1 MRVAVTISQIG
12 ALLRLVVIT
21 TASLAHGASLEDALL
36 AHLRD
41 LSAVGSRVTGYPG
54 AAAAADL
61 IEARLRA
68 AGSDT
73 VYRRSIRVP
82 VPVDLGAAIVVD
94 DAEYP
99 LYCMWP
105 NMARTPTTG
114 PDGVE
119 GRLVYAGRARP
130 EQVAGADLRGA
141 IVLLEYDCAGDW
153 VRVFDAGAVAVVFL
167 AAEGGDPVDRAHRSE
182 GAVHF
187 LSTSADMPRFYA
199 EADVAS
205 LLRRAAPAT
214 VARLTG
220 RMDWREVE
228 APTLVAVVPG
238 TDPGRPQE
246 AVVVASYYDAISPVP
261 ARAPGADQACGVAV
275 WLELARR
282 LLEDPPARTV
292 VLVTAPG
299 HFQALAGMRDFV
311 DLLRRQADG
320 EAPTTALQQRLA
332 PLRIGAVLCL
342 DLSSRG
348 AAIALQQAGTPYRVR
363 TVRPALFDRVEA
375 IAEVYEAQRLAGR
388 RILGGRLR
396 PLSVRRDLGRLPE
409 PIPVDGSVASL
420 AGFLGLT
427 LVTAGDS
434 RPLFDSP
441 EDRVEAVDI
450 AGLARQARFLLSFV
464 PTLLDDP
471 EADWH
476 PERAKDSY
484 GVLTGRFVTWGAGAF
499 QPDAPVAGALVQ
511 VRSLQHVL
519 AGVRADLLTL
529 TAADGSFALRGLEA
543 RTLYLKPVDL
553 EAYAVDTVSGR
564 LHTVVDRGPSGS
576 VTYPARVRMDHND
589 EERTLVGFRARS
601 LVLPDLFDPRSLQTL
616 DHARLLDAEGD
627 ADLERYG
634 LSLPVT
640 AAVIDRD
647 GYFDGAGPRKDRV
660 GVLFVPPER
669 AVKVV
674 MTSGHLGIGQRLLL
688 LGGDSDDPFGDGL
701 PPAAGSPV
709 LAGLAGRVASDFTR
723 LNEHRL
729 VDLESHGISS
739 RSLRQLHER
748 SRQRALGTDVA
759 SQREAWS
766 LAARAHNA
774 IADLGADA
782 VTGVLFVLLALLPF
796 SVFVERLVFEARGI
810 NRQVAW
816 TAATFL
822 AAFALLRY
830 THPAFNLTLYPLVVL
845 IGFLILALSVVVTAI
860 GLGRLNAQLGRSV
873 SPVVA
878 RHRAESRR
886 TAMAGRAFLLGVA
899 QMRRR
904 PLRTALTCATLV
916 LLTFSL
922 VSFTA
927 VVSTARFHMNPQARG
942 SGGADAVLL
951 RNPGWTGLVGAVS
964 DHLGISLG
972 VEAAPRM
979 WYEKPGLVRHAGQTT
994 RVAAV
999 LGLAP
1004 QERTVTDIDALLVAG
1019 RWFSGARHECLLPV
1033 ERAAEIGLSAA
1044 DVGTALVDYFGEDYR
1059 LVGLFDAAAFDAYV
1073 DVGGTPMTPL
1083 DIDAYQPEE
1092 RRAGADRRGE
1102 APAFAHLPARQILLL
1117 PARVVAGMGRY
1128 ARLASVAA
1136 PLPGGREQLERFAH
1150 SVDDNLFAR
1159 LDGRLWV
1166 VDTAKD
1172 YAMSGERGVWV
1183 PLLIAALIVF
1193 NTMLGSVYERTSEI
1207 ATFNSVGLAPNHVAG
1222 LFLAEAAAFAT
1233 LGGVGGYLVAQVVS
1247 KVGLVAGAFPGLTVN
1262 FSSYSAVGTLAM
1274 VMALVVLSAVYPAR
1288 TAGRLC
1294 VPGIERSWQLPRP
1307 HGDDLDLTMPFSLRR
1322 REAIGLCRFVAEYLA
1337 TCDEQSIGAP
1347 FYAEQ
1352 VDVSGVGESA
1362 GAVRAMVWLA
1372 PFDSGV
1378 SQRLR
1383 IDLLPGED
1391 GYVTLSLSLRRSS
1404 GDEGTWLRAN
1414 RHFVDGV
1421 RRQFLMWR
1429 ALSEAE
1435 RTLYM
1440 EPPP

>member
-1 MRVAVTISQIG
+1 MRIPASKCQII
-12 ALLRLVVIT
+12 ALLWLVVIAPVSFADGT
-21 TASLAHGASLEDALL
+21 GLEDRLL
-36 AHLRD
+36 SHLRD
-41 LSAVGSRVTGYPG
+41 LSTFDSRVTGYPG
-54 AAAAADL
+54 ATAAADL
-61 IEARLRA
+61 IEASLRA

-73 VYRRSIRVP
+73 VYRRPIRVP
-82 VPVDLGAAIVVD
+82 IPVERGAVIVVD
-94 DAEYP
+94 DVSHR
-99 LYCMWP
+99 LYGVWP
-105 NMARTPTTG
+105 NLARTPTTD

-119 GRLVYAGRARP
+119 GRLVYAGHARP
-130 EQVAGADLRGA
+130 GELESTDLQGA

-153 VRVFDAGAVAVVFL
+153 VRVFDAGAAAVVFL
-167 AAEGGDPVDRAHRSE
+167 AAESGDPVDKAHRSE
-182 GAVHF
+182 GSVHF

-199 EADVAS
+199 EADEAS
-205 LLRRAAPAT
+205 QLRRAAPAV

-220 RMDWREVE
+220 RMDWRQVE
-228 APTLVAVVPG
+228 APTLVAVVPAAE
-238 TDPGRPQE
+238 PERRRE

-261 ARAPGADQACGVAV
+261 ALAPGADQASGVAV

-282 LLEDPPARTV
+282 LLQAPPARTV
-292 VLVTAPG
+292 VLVASPG

-320 EAPTTALQQRLA
+320 EAPTTALQERLA
-332 PLRIGAVLCL
+332 PLRIGTVLCL

-348 AAIALQQAGTPYRVR
+348 SAVTLQQAGAPYRVR

-375 IAEVYEAQRLAGR
+375 IAGAYESERLAGHH
-388 RILGGRLR
+388 ILGGRLR
-396 PLSVRRDLGRLPE
+396 PLAMRRDLGRLPE

-450 AGLARQARFLLSFV
+450 DGLVHQARFLLSFV
-464 PTLLDDP
+464 PLLLDDP
-471 EADWH
+471 DANWQ

-484 GVLTGRFVTWGAGAF
+484 GVLMGRFVTWDAGAF
-499 QPDAPVAGALVQ
+499 EPDTPVPGALVR

-529 TAADGSFALRGLEA
+529 TAPDGSYALRGLEA

-553 EAYAVDTVSGR
+553 EAYAADTVSGR
-564 LHTVVDRGPSGS
+564 LHTVVDRGASGS
-576 VTYPARVRMDHND
+576 VTYPAQVHMNHNA

-601 LVLPDLFDPRSLQTL
+601 LVVPDLFDPRSLLTL
-616 DHARLLDAEGD
+616 DHARLLDGEGD

-634 LSLPVT
+634 LSLPAT
-640 AAVIDRD
+640 AAIIERD

-674 MTSGHLGIGQRLLL
+674 MTSGRLGVGQRLLL
-688 LGGDSDDPFGDGL
+688 LEGTAEDPFGDGL
-701 PPAAGSPV
+701 LPAVASPV
-709 LAGLAGRVASDFTR
+709 LAGLARRVATDLTR

-739 RSLRQLHER
+739 QSLRQLHER
-748 SRQRALGTDVA
+748 SRQRGKDLG

-766 LAARAHNA
+766 LAARAHKA

-810 NRQVAW
+810 HRQVAW

-822 AAFALLRY
+822 AAFAVLRY

-860 GLGRLNAQLGRSV
+860 GLGRLNAQLRRSV

-904 PLRTALTCATLV
+904 PLRTALTCTTLV

-927 VVSTARFHMNPQARG
+927 VVSTARFHMNPLTPG
-942 SGGADAVLL
+942 SDGADAVLL
-951 RNPGWTGLVGAVS
+951 RNPGWTGLVGAVT

-972 VEAAPRM
+972 VRAAPRL
-979 WYEKPGLVRHAGQTT
+979 WYEKPGLVRYDGETT
-994 RVAAV
+994 RVAAA

-1019 RWFSGARHECLLPV
+1019 SWLSGARHECLLAV
-1033 ERAAEIGLSAA
+1033 EVAAEIGLSAA
-1044 DVGTALVDYFGEDYR
+1044 DVGTAQVEYFGEDYR

-1073 DVGGTPMTPL
+1073 DVGGTPLTPL

-1102 APAFAHLPARQILLL
+1102 APAFAHLPARQILVL
-1117 PARVVAGMGRY
+1117 PASVIVGMGRY
-1128 ARLASVAA
+1128 ARLASVVAH
-1136 PLPGGREQLERFAH
+1136 LPGGRGQLERFAH
-1150 SVDDNLFAR
+1150 SVGDNLFAR
-1159 LDGRLWV
+1159 LGGRLWV

-1172 YAMSGERGVWV
+1172 HSMSGERGVWV

-1193 NTMLGSVYERTSEI
+1193 NTMLGSVYERTPEI

-1222 LFLAEAAAFAT
+1222 LFVAEAAAFAT
-1233 LGGVGGYLVAQVVS
+1233 LGGVGGYLLAQVVS
-1247 KVGLVAGAFPGLTVN
+1247 KVGVVAGAFPGLTVN
-1262 FSSYSAVGTLAM
+1262 FSSYSAVATLAM
-1274 VMALVVLSAVYPAR
+1274 VMALVVLSAIYPAR

-1294 VPGIERSWQLPRP
+1294 VPGVERSWQLPRP
-1307 HGDDLDLTMPFSLRR
+1307 EGDDLTLTMPFSLRR
-1322 REAIGLCRFVAEYLA
+1322 PEAIGLSRFVAEYLA

-1347 FYAEQ
+1347 FYAEE
-1352 VDVSGVGESA
+1352 VDAPCAGKFSGSVE
-1362 GAVRAMVWLA
+1362 VMVWLA

-1383 IDLLPGED
+1383 IDLFPDDD
-1391 GYVTLSLSLRRSS
+1391 GYVVLALSLRRSS

-1435 RTLYM
+1435 RTIYM
-1440 EPPP
+1440 KAGQ